1 VRALGIRLAQAADRA
16 ALEAIVQA
24 AYEPWVPVIGVRPLP
39 MVADYGRIIADEQA
53 YVLENGEYVSVARE
67 ASDGTRLAGE
77 EANNQIDGLI
87 VLVAEDGT
95 LLVENVAVRP
105 ERQGRG
111 LGRRLLAFA
120 EFRARTLGLAAL
132 RLYTNEKMTANI
144 ALYESLGY
152 RETSR
157 EDVDGRQVVH
167 LRKDL

>member
-1 VRALGIRLAQAADRA
+1 LGIRLAQAADRA

-39 MVADYGRIIADEQA
+39 MVADYGRVIAAEQA
-53 YVLENGEYVSVARE
+53 YLLENGEV
-67 ASDGTRLAGE
+67 
-77 EANNQIDGLI
+77 DGLI

-157 EDVDGRQVVH
+157 EDIDGRQVVH
-167 LRKDL
+167 LRKDLQHSGTAG

>member
-1 VRALGIRLAQAADRA
+1 MGIRLAQAADRA
-16 ALEAIVQA
+16 ALEAIVRA
-24 AYEPWVPVIGVRPLP
+24 AYEPWVPVIGVQPLP
-39 MVADYGRIIADEQA
+39 MIADYGRIIAAEQA
-53 YVLENGEYVSVARE
+53 YVLENGESVSVA
-67 ASDGTRLAGE
+67 DGTRHAGGQHD
-77 EANNQIDGLI
+77 QIEGLI
-87 VLVAEDGT
+87 VLVAEDTT

-120 EFRARTLGLAAL
+120 EFRARTLGLQAL

-152 RETSR
+152 REISR
-157 EDVDGRQVVH
+157 EDIGDRHVVH